1 MKDEQMTRR
10 YLILFCLIITVSG
23 CATYATGPLFKQA
36 PTPPDK
42 MGTLYVFRSKVSL
55 GASIPT
61 VKINGKPFVNLTA
74 MGYSYTYLSPGVY
87 RLTFENGNYQR
98 FITEIEIKE
107 GEELF
112 EEYSEPFSRLREI
125 PESQAIDAVTNYRFV
140 VPVNTE
146 FKFEDITKGAL

>member
-1 MKDEQMTRR
+1 MTKR
-10 YLILFCLIITVSG
+10 YLILFCLILAISG

-36 PTPPDK
+36 TAPPDK

-55 GASIPT
+55 GMPIPT
-61 VKINGKPFVNLTA
+61 VKINGKALVNLTA

-87 RLTFENGNYQR
+87 RLTFENGNYKL

-112 EEYSEPFSRLREI
+112 VEYLEPFSRLREL
-125 PESQAIDAVTNYRFV
+125 PKSQALDAVTNYRFV
-140 VPVNTE
+140 APRNTE
-146 FKFEDITKGAL
+146 F